1 MVTLS
6 GDLNPCLGAA
16 TALAWRPKGEL
27 ALHLGGWPMKFKFGI
42 LLIVVLVLASFS
54 QAQIDRIV
62 IPAGT
67 PEDQSIQ
74 EISKETD
81 AQKKVALYQDFLQKY
96 SSNPAA
102 VAFGNWQISQSY
114 QSGGDLPKALEF
126 GDKALTAS
134 PHNLDILV
142 SQAGIAQQLKDDA
155 KIIDYAEKGGMIYE
169 GIGKQAKPEG
179 VSDQEFATRTT
190 SEKDAAKTSRDF
202 LESVGFNAIAD
213 EKDAKKRMSYIERFT
228 GAFPSSQFQEQVSQY
243 AMYTLG
249 PGQLNDPARLVTF
262 GEKSLAANP
271 NSMPAL
277 LMLANTYVE
286 ESKPA
291 NWGKA
296 VTYSQKV
303 ITLAKGNE
311 PDADRTRKLSA
322 GVAHSTL
329 GYAYMKQD
337 KTAAAI
343 PELKSA
349 SALLKGQDD
358 VAYATALY
366 RLGYAYAKTNK
377 TTDAREVLSEAV
389 KIDGPLQQPS
399 KELLEKVNSARSKGK

>member
-1 MVTLS
+1 MKCRF
-6 GDLNPCLGAA
+6 GFPLGV
-16 TALAWRPKGEL
+16 
-27 ALHLGGWPMKFKFGI
+27 I
-42 LLIVVLVLASFS
+42 LVLASTS
-54 QAQIDRIV
+54 YAQVDRIV
-62 IPAGT
+62 IAAGT

-81 AQKKVALYQDFLQKY
+81 GQKKVALYQDFLQKY

-102 VAFGNWQISQSY
+102 VAYGNWQISQAY

-126 GDKALTAS
+126 GDKALEAS

-142 SQAGIAQQLKDDA
+142 SQAGIAQQLKDDG
-155 KIIDYAEKGGMIYE
+155 KILDYAEKGGLAYE
-169 GIGKQAKPEG
+169 GIEKASKPAD
-179 VSDQEFATRTT
+179 VSDQDFATRVL
-190 SEKDAAKTSRDF
+190 SEKDSAKASHDF

-228 GAFPSSQFQEQVSQY
+228 AAFPNSQYQEQVSQY

-271 NSMPAL
+271 NNLPAL

-286 ESKPA
+286 ETKPA
-291 NWGKA
+291 SWGKA
-296 VTYSQKV
+296 ITYSQKV
-303 ITLAKGNE
+303 ITLAKEND
-311 PDADRTRKLSA
+311 PSADRRRKLSA

-337 KTAAAI
+337 KTTAAI

-366 RLGYAYAKTNK
+366 RLGYAYAKVNK

-389 KIDGPLQQPS
+389 KLQGPLQQPS
-399 KELLEKVNSARSKGK
+399 RELLEKVNSARAKGK

>member
-1 MVTLS
+1 MNS
-6 GDLNPCLGAA
+6 RYCLPL
-16 TALAWRPKGEL
+16 T
-27 ALHLGGWPMKFKFGI
+27 
-42 LLIVVLVLASFS
+42 VVLLLASTGY
-54 QAQIDRIV
+54 AQIDRIV

-81 AQKKVALYQDFLQKY
+81 SQKKVVLYQDFLEKY

-102 VAFGNWQISQSY
+102 VAYGNWQISQAY

-126 GDKALTAS
+126 GDKALVAS
-134 PHNLDILV
+134 PHNFDSLV
-142 SQAGIAQQLKDDA
+142 SQAGIAQQLKDDS
-155 KIIDYAEKGGMIYE
+155 KIIDYAERGGLAYE

-179 VSDQEFATRTT
+179 LSDEEFANRNL
-190 SEKDAAKTSRDF
+190 SEKDSLKSSRDF

-213 EKDAKKRMSYIERFT
+213 EKDAKKRMSYVERFT
-228 GAFPSSQFQEQVSQY
+228 AAFPSSQFQEQVSQY

-249 PGQLNDPARLVTF
+249 PGQLNDPVRLVAF
-262 GEKSLAANP
+262 GEKSLAVNP

-286 ESKPA
+286 ETKPA
-291 NWGKA
+291 SWAKA

-303 ITLAKGNE
+303 ITLAKENE

-337 KTAAAI
+337 KTASAI
-343 PELKSA
+343 AELKSA
-349 SALLKGQDD
+349 SALLKGQDE

-366 RLGYAYAKTNK
+366 RLGYAYAKLSK
-377 TTDAREVLSEAV
+377 TTDARQTLGEAV
-389 KIDGPLQQPS
+389 KISGPLQQPS
-399 KELLEKVNSARSKGK
+399 QELLEKVNAARAKGK

>member
-1 MVTLS
+1 MKS
-6 GDLNPCLGAA
+6 RLGLPLMA
-16 TALAWRPKGEL
+16 
-27 ALHLGGWPMKFKFGI
+27 
-42 LLIVVLVLASFS
+42 VLVCAAFS

-81 AQKKVALYQDFLQKY
+81 AQKRISLYQDFLQKY

-126 GDKALTAS
+126 GDKALSAS

-142 SQAGIAQQLKDDA
+142 SQAGIAQQLKDDS
-155 KIIDYAEKGGMIYE
+155 KIMDYAEKGGLVYE
-169 GIGKQAKPEG
+169 GIGKQAKPDDT
-179 VSDQEFATRTT
+179 SDQDFATRTL
-190 SEKDAAKTSRDF
+190 SEKDSVKTSRDF
-202 LESVGFNAIAD
+202 LESVGFNVIAD
-213 EKDAKKRMSYIERFT
+213 EKDAKKRMSFIERFT
-228 GAFPSSQFQEQVSQY
+228 AAFPNSQFQEQVSQY

-249 PGQLNDPARLVTF
+249 PGQLNDSGRLVAF

-291 NWGKA
+291 SWGKA
-296 VTYSQKV
+296 ATYSQKV
-303 ITLAKGNE
+303 ITLAKENE
-311 PDADRTRKLSA
+311 ADADRTRKLSA

-337 KTAAAI
+337 KTTAAI

-349 SALLKGQDD
+349 SGLLKGQDD

-366 RLGYAYAKTNK
+366 RLGYAYAKVNK
-377 TTDAREVLSEAV
+377 TTEARDVLGEAV
-389 KIDGPLQQPS
+389 KISGPLQQPS
-399 KELLEKVNSARSKGK
+399 RELLEKVNSARSKGK